1 MDKLTSAA
9 RAFAAK
15 NMGHAIVFFAW
26 LVTAVRGIWEG
37 CEPVPV
43 QRVYFANHT
52 SNGDFVLIWAAL
64 PSRLRRTTRA
74 VAAADYWLKN
84 GWRAF
89 IGRDVFNTVLIYRGE
104 EGRDVDPMERI
115 LEAVDGGDSLIIF
128 PEGKRNMDL
137 EVPLLPLKSGIFNIS
152 RQRPEVEMVPVW
164 IENLNRVLPKGKL
177 VPVPLLCTV
186 TFGRPMQVLEGESR
200 EDFLARAEA
209 AMLALRPLPGPQETS
224 GQAPDGSTGEAA
236 P

>member
-1 MDKLTSAA
+1 MDKLTTAA

-15 NMGHAIVFFAW
+15 TMGHAIVFFAW

-37 CEPVPV
+37 CEPVPR

-52 SNGDFVLIWAAL
+52 SNGDFVLIWTAL
-64 PSRLRRTTRA
+64 PSRLRRKTRA

-104 EGRDVDPMERI
+104 EGRDADPMEKI
-115 LEAVDGGDSLIIF
+115 LEAVDGGASLIIF
-128 PEGKRNMDL
+128 PEGKRNMDPD
-137 EVPLLPLKSGIFNIS
+137 VPLLELKSGIFNIS
-152 RQRPEVEMVPVW
+152 SKRPEVEMVPVW

-186 TFGRPMQVLEGESR
+186 SFGTPMRVEEGESR
-200 EDFLARAEA
+200 EAFLARARA
-209 AMLALRPLPGPQETS
+209 ALMALKPKAGPQPTA
-224 GQAPDGSTGEAA
+224 GVAPEGGA
-236 P
+236 